1 MADNFDLKKFLKE
14 SKAIENLNNVFKKE
28 NISEDNMRG
37 KIREMVIAEL
47 GGGEDYELE
56 DRKMKYGM
64 DPEGEEEDYSNYFDI
79 DTPEFEDLEEAKK
92 KKDEE
97 VEDVETTDTETTD
110 TTEELPLDD
119 LPIEDA
125 PADGGG
131 LEDVAANLE
140 GTEGELMDHLM
151 GALKIAKGMNNEKL
165 TTQVGNTLKFFVSEY
180 IGGGEQ

>member
-28 NISEDNMRG
+28 NISEGNMRD

-56 DRKMKYGM
+56 DRKTQYGI
-64 DPEGEEEDYSNYFDI
+64 DPEGEDEDYSDYFFDI
-79 DTPEFEDLEEAKK
+79 DTPEEDLEEAKK
-92 KKDEE
+92 KKDEK

-119 LPIEDA
+119 LPMD
-125 PADGGG
+125 DTSTGGGG

-151 GALKIAKGMNNEKL
+151 SALKIAKGMNNEKL